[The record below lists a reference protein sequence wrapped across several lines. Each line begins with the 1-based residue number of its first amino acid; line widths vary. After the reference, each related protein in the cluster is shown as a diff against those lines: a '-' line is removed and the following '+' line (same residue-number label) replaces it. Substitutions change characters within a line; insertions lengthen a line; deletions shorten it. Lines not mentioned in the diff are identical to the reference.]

1 MTEPDQAQDFAKRA
15 ERVGR
20 AALSPVTKRI
30 DMVRS
35 DLGILRAEQAR
46 VSASLEQVSA
56 ATVRLDAYFDRF
68 REELRAEF
76 GSVIVDGETT
86 RAHVAE
92 LVAERIAD
100 RQRVDRQ
107 IGDLRGSARQTELL
121 LEQAASNP
129 GGLPQPAPTEQA
141 GQPPSQKFDHPVPTF
156 DHLYRA
162 FEDRHRGDS
171 DQITEQQGED
181 YLDLL
186 RGLPNEHLPVAD
198 LGCGR
203 GELVR
208 LLDAD
213 GIGAIGIDS
222 NHGQIADGEDRLFI
236 EMDLFQWLDAQA
248 DSSHRAIVSM
258 HVVEH
263 LPLPLQ
269 VRLIFEARRVLAEG
283 GALILETPNA
293 LSISTAAT
301 NFWVDPTHQRPVHPA
316 FLEFLADE
324 AGFSQIEL
332 LPLHQLPVSFR
343 GSDANPELVEDLNS
357 LILGKGDLALIAH
370 R

>member
-1 MTEPDQAQDFAKRA
+1 MTESSQAQEVAKRA
-15 ERVGR
+15 GR
-20 AALSPVTKRI
+20 AALNPITKRI
-30 DMVRS
+30 DKVREQ
-35 DLGILRAEQAR
+35 LGILRAEQAR
-46 VSASLEQVSA
+46 VSASLEQVSS
-56 ATVRLDAYFDRF
+56 ATIRLDAYFDRF
-68 REELRAEF
+68 REELRADF
-76 GSVIVDGETT
+76 GSVIADGERT
-86 RAHVAE
+86 RSQVAD
-92 LVAERIAD
+92 LGADRIAD
-100 RQRVDRQ
+100 RQRIDRQ
-107 IGDLRGSARQTELL
+107 IGDLRSSARRTQSLMEKGRATTQGESL
-121 LEQAASNP
+121 AS
-129 GGLPQPAPTEQA
+129 PTEPAEQTPQA
-141 GQPPSQKFDHPVPTF
+141 SFHHPVPTF

-171 DQITEQQGED
+171 DQITQRQGDD
-181 YLDLL
+181 YLELL
-186 RGLPNEHLPVAD
+186 RSLPNEHLPVAD

-213 GIGAIGIDS
+213 GIVAIGIDS
-222 NHGQIADGEDRLFI
+222 NHGQIADAEDRLFV
-236 EMDLFQWLDAQA
+236 ETDLFHWLDGQE

-263 LPLPLQ
+263 LPLSLQ

-301 NFWVDPTHQRPVHPA
+301 NFWVDPTHERPVHPA

-343 GSDANPELVEDLNS
+343 GGDANPELVEDLNS

>member
-1 MTEPDQAQDFAKRA
+1 MR
-15 ERVGR
+15 
-20 AALSPVTKRI
+20 ALSPTPKQ
-30 DMVRS
+30 
-35 DLGILRAEQAR
+35 LQPTQRAEPDR
-46 VSASLEQVSA
+46 H
-56 ATVRLDAYFDRF
+56 RLLTHVKRF
-68 REELRAEF
+68 RELRDDGIRQQRAVSIDLALHELPR
-76 GSVIVDGETT
+76 
-86 RAHVAE
+86 H
-92 LVAERIAD
+92 
-100 RQRVDRQ
+100 
-107 IGDLRGSARQTELL
+107 
-121 LEQAASNP
+121 
-129 GGLPQPAPTEQA
+129 
-141 GQPPSQKFDHPVPTF
+141 QK
-156 DHLYRA
+156 R
-162 FEDRHRGDS
+162 
-171 DQITEQQGED
+171 
-181 YLDLL
+181 
-186 RGLPNEHLPVAD
+186 
-198 LGCGR
+198 R

-213 GIGAIGIDS
+213 GIAAIGIDS
-222 NHGQIADGEDRLFI
+222 NHGQIADGEDRLFV
-236 EMDLFQWLDAQA
+236 EMDLFHWLDAQE

-343 GSDANPELVEDLNS
+343 GGEANPELVEDLNS